1 MSKSV
6 FKQVDNLLATKV
18 AKQNQKNNYLAAST
32 ITFIHLN
39 IFCMKAF
46 RIAMMLMLVT
56 AFTANV
62 SAQKKVDPTGTWTYE
77 ATMAPYE
84 YSSGDIV
91 VDKDGKD
98 FTVQIVLGEY
108 YKVKGEKVVYEK
120 NELSFVVY
128 IEGEAIDI
136 KMTIDKEA
144 AKGTASY
151 SDGDIP
157 ITAKKKK

>member
-1 MSKSV
+1 
-6 FKQVDNLLATKV
+6 
-18 AKQNQKNNYLAAST
+18 
-32 ITFIHLN
+32 
-39 IFCMKAF
+39 MKAM
-46 RIAMMLMLVT
+46 RLVLMLMLVT
-56 AFTANV
+56 AFTASV

-98 FTVQIVLGEY
+98 YTVQIVLGEY
-108 YKVKGEKVVYEK
+108 YKVKGEKVAYEK

-136 KMTIDKEA
+136 KMTIAKEE

-157 ITAKKKK
+157 VTAKKKK